1 MKHKALILSM
11 LCVLLSCIKEKQTG
25 ADLTVGDI
33 IPDFSVIMNDGTVV
47 TAGGLSKGR
56 TCIVFFTTKCPD
68 CQKTLPEI
76 QKIYDE
82 YSVEGVSF
90 ALISREEVAESIFRY
105 WQESEFT
112 MPYSAQSDRRIY
124 ELFAK
129 TRVPR
134 VYICKDGVIKAI
146 FTDQPENPTY
156 DVIKAALESL

>member
-25 ADLTVGDI
+25 ADLTVGDR
-33 IPDFSVIMNDGTVV
+33 IPDFSIIMNDGTVV
-47 TAGGLSKGR
+47 TAGGLSQGR
-56 TCIVFFTTKCPD
+56 ACIVFFTTKCPD

-112 MPYSAQSDRRIY
+112 MPYSAQSDRMIY

-156 DVIKAALESL
+156 DVMKAALESL